1 MQYLFGP
8 VPSRRLGRSLGID
21 LTPFKTCTEDCVF
34 CQLGRTTIKTNQRS
48 EYVPTADVLTELG
61 RWKQEGGTADYVT
74 LSGMGEPTLHT
85 RFGDIIDFVHQTM
98 NLPVALLTNGTLLYI
113 PEVRKMAAK
122 ADLVKTT
129 LSAWD
134 EESFAK
140 LHQPAPGTSFALL
153 IEGAKALRQIFSG
166 TLWLEV
172 MLVHGYND
180 QPSDAAKIAAIAQ
193 ELKPDAIHL
202 NTPIRPLAE
211 GKVEKLGKD
220 ELQKLAAL
228 FGPTAEVIADFGPH
242 GDKKKLKAD
251 KENVRELLKRHAA
264 TAEELQ
270 QLFSANTELTMILDE
285 LVKDELVRI
294 ERQDGKFFYIADPK
308 KP

>member
-21 LTPFKTCTEDCVF
+21 LTPFKTCTEDCAF

-48 EYVPTADVLTELG
+48 EYVPTIDVLAELC
-61 RWKQEGGTADYVT
+61 RWQQKGGTADYVT

-85 RFGDIIDFVHQTM
+85 RFGEIIDFVHQTM
-98 NLPVALLTNGTLLYI
+98 NLPVALLTNGTLLHI
-113 PEVRKMAAK
+113 PEVRQMAAK
-122 ADLVKTT
+122 ANLVKTT

-134 EESFAK
+134 EESFSK
-140 LHQPAPGTSFALL
+140 LHQPVAGVSFANLV
-153 IEGAKALRQIFSG
+153 EGTKDLRKIFSS

-172 MLVHGYND
+172 MIVRGYND
-180 QPSDAAKIAAIAQ
+180 RPSDVAKIAAIAQ

-211 GKVEKLGKD
+211 GKVEKLGQD

-228 FGPTAEVIADFGPH
+228 FGPKAEVIADFGPH
-242 GDKKKLKAD
+242 GDKAKLKAD

-264 TAEELQ
+264 TAEEMQ
-270 QLFSANTELTMILDE
+270 QLFTASSELTLILDE
-285 LVKDELVRI
+285 LVKDGLVRI
-294 ERQDGKFFYIADPK
+294 ERQDDKFYYIADPK
-308 KP
+308 KH